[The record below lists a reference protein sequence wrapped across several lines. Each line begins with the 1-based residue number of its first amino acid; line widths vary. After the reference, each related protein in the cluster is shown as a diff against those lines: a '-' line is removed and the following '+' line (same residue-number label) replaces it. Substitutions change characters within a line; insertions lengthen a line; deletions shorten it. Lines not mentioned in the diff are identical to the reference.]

1 MDVVKM
7 NKAKEKL
14 NEYINKNIAKE
25 KDKFACG
32 SKNNY
37 FEWQE
42 VKAEL
47 ENRIKQSHEEQEQ
60 IKLYRE
66 FVKEYGLEVEFRKWC
81 NTR

>member
-1 MDVVKM
+1 MKT

-25 KDKFACG
+25 KDKYACG

-42 VKAEL
+42 LKDEL
-47 ENRIKQSHEEQEQ
+47 EGQTKQSQEEQDT

-66 FVKEYGLEVEFRKWC
+66 FVKQYGLEIEFRKWC

>member
-1 MDVVKM
+1 MKT

-25 KDKFACG
+25 KDKYACG

-42 VKAEL
+42 LKDEL
-47 ENRIKQSHEEQEQ
+47 EGQTKQSQEEQDT

-66 FVKEYGLEVEFRKWC
+66 FVKQYGLEVEFRKWC

>member
-1 MDVVKM
+1 MKT

-25 KDKFACG
+25 KDKYACG

-42 VKAEL
+42 LKDEL
-47 ENRIKQSHEEQEQ
+47 EGQGKQSQEEQDT

-66 FVKEYGLEVEFRKWC
+66 FVKQYGLEIEFRKWC

>member
-1 MDVVKM
+1 M

-14 NEYINKNIAKE
+14 NEYINKNIEKE
-25 KDKFACG
+25 KDKYACG

-42 VKAEL
+42 LKDEL
-47 ENRIKQSHEEQEQ
+47 EGQTKQSQEEQDT

-66 FVKEYGLEVEFRKWC
+66 FVKQYGLEIEFRKWC

>member
-1 MDVVKM
+1 MKT

-25 KDKFACG
+25 KDKYACG

-42 VKAEL
+42 LKDEL
-47 ENRIKQSHEEQEQ
+47 EGQGKQSQEEQDTV
-60 IKLYRE
+60 KLYRE
-66 FVKEYGLEVEFRKWC
+66 FVKQYGLEIEFRKWC

>member
-1 MDVVKM
+1 MKT

-25 KDKFACG
+25 KDKYACG

-42 VKAEL
+42 LKDEL
-47 ENRIKQSHEEQEQ
+47 EGQTKQSLEEQEQ

-66 FVKEYGLEVEFRKWC
+66 FVKQYGLEIEFRKWC